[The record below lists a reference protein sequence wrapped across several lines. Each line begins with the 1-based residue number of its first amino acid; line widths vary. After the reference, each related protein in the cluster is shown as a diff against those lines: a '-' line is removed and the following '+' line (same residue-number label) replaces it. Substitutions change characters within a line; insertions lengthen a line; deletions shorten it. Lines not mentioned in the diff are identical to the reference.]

1 VSEGQFVKRGETVGL
16 VGNTGNAKHTP
27 SHLHFGIYT
36 SACAIDPLPFVNKNI
51 QSAPEIVSK
60 TLAVSLRL
68 NKPKKAGGKLVATN
82 TILTALAVTPS
93 AYIAE
98 TPNGDII
105 QVLFSEVK
113 TVKQDAKNFD
123 AVEKMMPLPT
133 KKPKERN
140 NM

>member
-36 SACAIDPLPFVNKNI
+36 SAGAIDPLPFVNKNI

-113 TVKQDAKNFD
+113 TVKNFD
-123 AVEKMMPLPT
+123 TVEKMMPLPT